1 MCFFALSCTK
11 EIKDLEHITNLQ
23 CKTTDPIPYF
33 SDSDQL
39 IKEMERRISLRNSS
53 LAELIAY
60 ETTDGYTSIGGMSDT
75 MYFSVISDTTI
86 TTLEDF
92 HDILQEYT
100 GYITLSDVDTV
111 QYCLPKFN
119 YIPQRYIANRDGL
132 YQVGDYVTRLFEKGT
147 VTTKIGYLNNLISLS
162 DSNLDQLDTTKYF
175 FNPIIENDPSDSI
188 LERGSD
194 EFEEEP
200 IRSVQASYS
209 NYYANL
215 WNLPS
220 WYFMSDAASIPHKEH
235 SRVTSK
241 TQQRTNGSYRVNIK
255 LYYSFN
261 IYYNGRDCLAYVQC
275 QSLKKKWYG
284 LYVLEPTNNMDI
296 NVRTL
301 SCVEDEVYMSAF
313 TKNISSSQYIQLLYV
328 ANVYGTFTSYSK
340 YVHFRASRSYV
351 KSDKVTN
358 GAWITFGAQ
367 TYF

>member
-1 MCFFALSCTK
+1 
-11 EIKDLEHITNLQ
+11 
-23 CKTTDPIPYF
+23 
-33 SDSDQL
+33 
-39 IKEMERRISLRNSS
+39 MERRISLRNSS

-86 TTLEDF
+86 KTLEDF
-92 HDILQEYT
+92 YNILQENT
-100 GYITLSDVDTV
+100 DYITLSDVDTV

-162 DSNLDQLDTTKYF
+162 DSNLDKLDTTRYF
-175 FNPIIENDPSDSI
+175 FNPVIENDPFDSI
-188 LERGSD
+188 LEREND
-194 EFEEEP
+194 EFETDP
-200 IRSVQASYS
+200 SRLNYATFDY
-209 NYYANL
+209 YYANL

-220 WYFMSDAASIPHKEH
+220 WYFMSDAASIPHKGH

-255 LYYSFN
+255 LYYAFD
-261 IYYNGRDCLAYVQC
+261 IYFNGRRCYAYVQC

-284 LYVLEPTNNMDI
+284 PYVLEPTNMDI
-296 NVRTL
+296 DVQTL
-301 SCVEDEVYMSAF
+301 SCVENEVYMSALHRSNS
-313 TKNISSSQYIQLLYV
+313 TSQVYYLLYI

-340 YVHFRASRSYV
+340 HVHFRASRSYV
-351 KSDKVTN
+351 RSDKVTN
-358 GAWITFGAQ
+358 GAWITFGTQ